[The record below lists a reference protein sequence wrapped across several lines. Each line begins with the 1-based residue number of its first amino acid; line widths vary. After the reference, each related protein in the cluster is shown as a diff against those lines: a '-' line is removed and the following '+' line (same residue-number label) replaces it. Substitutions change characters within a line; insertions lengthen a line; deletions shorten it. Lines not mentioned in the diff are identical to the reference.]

1 MGRRVCGDAD
11 EGGAMSIGLVIV
23 LPVLMLALG
32 ASAQYFVKADAE
44 RTAEAAAEEGASAAR
59 RFDGSAE
66 AGQVRAYDFLDS
78 VGNESLENVD
88 VSATRGATEA
98 SVTVTGTAQSLG
110 WLPFLD
116 RDISETSTGP
126 VERYTQ

>member
-1 MGRRVCGDAD
+1 
-11 EGGAMSIGLVIV
+11 MSIGLVIV
-23 LPVLMLALG
+23 MPVLMLALA

-44 RTAEAAAEEGASAAR
+44 RTAEAAAEEGAAAAR

-66 AGQVRAYDFLDS
+66 AGQARAYDFLDS
-78 VGNESLENVD
+78 VGNDSLEDVD
-88 VSATRGATEA
+88 VTATRGGAEA
-98 SVTVTGTAQSLG
+98 SVTVTGTAESLG

-126 VERYTQ
+126 VERYSQ